1 LKILRFLGGAGIC
14 HFVFLRGPSYPA
26 GSRWF
31 IEGSRLN
38 CSICEKRKAARYCPA
53 KGEKICAVCCGT
65 EREVTISC
73 PPECAYLV
81 AAHRYEDEH
90 QRALPAD
97 TPFLDE
103 RVPQEILH
111 THQQLMAALAFQ
123 TAKFASHEAST
134 ADPDVIATL
143 AALAATYKTLQSGLL
158 YEKIPDIPVQR
169 DLYLALSQFLDEI
182 RRKAAETGQSAAL
195 KDVAIFQVIVF
206 LYRMG
211 LLRSNGRP
219 RSRRFIEFLRGQFP
233 QSEELKR
240 EAPRIIV
247 P

>member
-1 LKILRFLGGAGIC
+1 
-14 HFVFLRGPSYPA
+14 
-26 GSRWF
+26 
-31 IEGSRLN
+31 LN
-38 CSICEKRKAARYCPA
+38 CPICEKRKAARYCPA

-73 PPECAYLV
+73 PPDCAYLV

-90 QRALPAD
+90 KRVLPEDTAL
-97 TPFLDE
+97 LDE
-103 RVPQEILH
+103 RIPQEVLH

-123 TAKFASHEAST
+123 TAKFASNQPAT
-134 ADPDVIATL
+134 ADPDVL
-143 AALAATYKTLQSGLL
+143 ASLSALAGTYKTLQSGLF
-158 YEKIPDIPVQR
+158 YEKVPEIPVQR
-169 DLYLALSQFLDEI
+169 DLYRALSQFLNELKQ
-182 RRKAAETGQSAAL
+182 KAAESGNSAAL
-195 KDVAIFQVIVF
+195 KDAAIFHVIIF

-233 QSEELKR
+233 QAEELKR
-240 EAPRIIV
+240 EQPRIIV

>member
-1 LKILRFLGGAGIC
+1 
-14 HFVFLRGPSYPA
+14 
-26 GSRWF
+26 
-31 IEGSRLN
+31 LN
-38 CSICEKRKAARYCPA
+38 CPICEKRKAARYCPA
-53 KGEKICAVCCGT
+53 KGQKICAVCCGT

-73 PPECAYLV
+73 PSECAYLV

-90 QRALPAD
+90 KRALAED
-97 TPFLDE
+97 TPFQEE
-103 RVPQEILH
+103 RIPEEVLH
-111 THQQLMAALAFQ
+111 THQQLLGALAFQ
-123 TAKFASHEAST
+123 TAKFAGAEPAA
-134 ADPDVIATL
+134 ADPDVTLAL

-169 DLYLALSQFLDEI
+169 NLYLALSAFLNEI
-182 RRKAAETGQSAAL
+182 KQKAAEKGQSAAL
-195 KDVAIFQVIVF
+195 KDAAIFQVIVF

-233 QSEELKR
+233 QAQEQKR
-240 EAPRIIV
+240 EEPRIII